1 MSHKD
6 RTGKNLLSGFY
17 DPLVSG
23 SLRCSEAKFKAWR
36 EDLQEETS
44 LAEWQDA

>member
-6 RTGKNLLSGFY
+6 RTGKNLL
-17 DPLVSG
+17 SG